1 MQDFVQLY
9 QLASAQSVPPLKAL
23 TDTQSACPTPKFFSC
38 VAWARYRQEATSGVW
53 NLFLLRISC
62 SPLAVASFHTR
73 WRFNIL
79 KMSKIELIFWK
90 SFSFKNT
97 GLEEHIQC
105 CHVFISSIWTRFS
118 SFFFPKFPLNLI
130 TFRQNHPITC
140 SWHQKTN
147 YESTNPVVTSFC
159 YRSPILIEIRR

>member
-1 MQDFVQLY
+1 MHALKMKHARFCSIVP
-9 QLASAQSVPPLKAL
+9 ASQCSKRPS
-23 TDTQSACPTPKFFSC
+23 TQSTDRHAKRLPYPQVFLY

-62 SPLAVASFHTR
+62 APLAVASFRTR
-73 WRFNIL
+73 WRFNTL

-118 SFFFPKFPLNLI
+118 SFFF
-130 TFRQNHPITC
+130 QNFLWTWSLLDKII
-140 SWHQKTN
+140 Q
-147 YESTNPVVTSFC
+147 
-159 YRSPILIEIRR
+159 